1 MTTEE
6 VINKTKKRRKELE
19 VELGERMAYL
29 DTQRQYAPLS
39 EACASVCKMLEG
51 QIKSVE
57 GKIKLCDSV
66 IDYGEKLLSNI
77 IKIREESTIDE
88 YDQWLGL
95 QGIN

>member
-29 DTQRQYAPLS
+29 DTERQYAPLS

-57 GKIKLCDSV
+57 GKIKLCDNV

-88 YDQWLGL
+88 YDLWLGQ

>member
-29 DTQRQYAPLS
+29 DTERQYAPLS

-51 QIKSVE
+51 QISSIE
-57 GKIKLCDSV
+57 GKIKLCDNV
-66 IDYGEKLLSNI
+66 IDYGLSNI
-77 IKIREESTIDE
+77 IKIKEESTIDE